1 MQGIA
6 HAQSARHGV
15 GLGLSASKARPAV
28 TPDAMALNYRNKM
41 TVEFLFFKTGL
52 KVNYSP
58 ECKEL
63 HIFEIS
69 RGFLG
74 LSALKCNEIFI
85 LSSYGGRKEA

>member
-41 TVEFLFFKTGL
+41 TVEFLFFKTVFMTCQKVSRSIIHLNAKSFIFL
-52 KVNYSP
+52 K
-58 ECKEL
+58 
-63 HIFEIS
+63 
-69 RGFLG
+69 FLG
-74 LSALKCNEIFI
+74 VFSVYPHSSATKSLS
-85 LSSYGGRKEA
+85 